1 MQNSNRYDPQEYD
14 ELAQRID
21 QLLND
26 TSENSNSPDSYTPAD
41 TAVDVDMVFQ
51 NHSNQYGLNGGSRD
65 PRQAEYRDY
74 GEEEPDRESRGGR
87 KKRRK
92 VGCCGCGCA
101 TVLLAAVALVAVVL
115 LVLGSLFRIPQS
127 EDSLGERKENAA
139 AILLC
144 GTDKSGNRTDTMM
157 LVYLD
162 GKENRVGL
170 LSLPRDT
177 LTLTGSGKRAK
188 LNSAYGRNGCGE
200 EGMEWTMN
208 YIQDIIGYRPD
219 GYILVDMELVP
230 RIVDLMGGVD
240 VHLDHFISVEND
252 GEEEIYIPEGD
263 QHLDGREL
271 LAALRYRAGYINADL
286 GRIQVQRMIIT
297 ECMKQ
302 WVSPERLELLPEA
315 LKLIQEES
323 LTDLDLNNFLWIGKT
338 ILAGMNN
345 MTSDTLP
352 GYPETRGGA
361 SYFILYPKKVAAL
374 INESYNPYNVV
385 IDADDLNI
393 VE

>member
-1 MQNSNRYDPQEYD
+1 MRNSNTYDPQEFD
-14 ELAQRID
+14 DLSERID
-21 QLLND
+21 QLLFDPNAKPDDPEND
-26 TSENSNSPDSYTPAD
+26 
-41 TAVDVDMVFQ
+41 
-51 NHSNQYGLNGGSRD
+51 SRD

-74 GEEEPDRESRGGR
+74 GTDVPVQESRPGR
-87 KKRRK
+87 KSRRPR
-92 VGCCGCGCA
+92 GCCGCGCA
-101 TVLLAAVALVAVVL
+101 TMLLAAVALVAVVL

-127 EDSLGERKENAA
+127 EVSLGERKDHTA

-144 GTDKSGNRTDTMM
+144 GTDKDGTRTDTMM

-162 GKENRVGL
+162 GEENRVGL

-177 LTLTGSGKRAK
+177 LTLTGKGKRAK

-240 VHLDHFISVEND
+240 VHLDHHIRIPAD
-252 GEEEIYIPEGD
+252 GGEEIYIPEGD
-263 QHLDGREL
+263 QHLDGTEV
-271 LAALRYRAGYINADL
+271 LATLRYRSGYANADL
-286 GRIQVQRMIIT
+286 GRVEVQRMVIS
-297 ECMKQ
+297 ECMEQ
-302 WVSPERLELLPEA
+302 WVSPARLALLPQALEL
-315 LKLIQEES
+315 IQDEC
-323 LTDLDLNNFLWIGKT
+323 LTDLNVNNFLWIGKT
-338 ILAGMNN
+338 ILAGMDN

-352 GYPETRGGA
+352 GYADMRGGA
-361 SYFILYPKKVAAL
+361 SYFVLYPEKVAAL
-374 INESYNPYNVV
+374 INESYNPYHVV
-385 IDADDLNI
+385 IEADDLNI